1 MYIIE
6 TGLKTGSFVNI
17 MEIEN
22 KHIEDLIYSYL
33 MGDISEEGRNEL
45 LQWLETDDAHK
56 QCLSEMA
63 DCWATAH
70 VPLFASDMKADFQK
84 HFGTLID
91 PAIRSEKESLAK
103 FSVFRKSCRLGLD
116 RGIGG
121 DCLLLYRYET

>member
-45 LQWLETDDAHK
+45 DPMKRSFFPDETA
-56 QCLSEMA
+56 
-63 DCWATAH
+63 
-70 VPLFASDMKADFQK
+70 
-84 HFGTLID
+84 
-91 PAIRSEKESLAK
+91 
-103 FSVFRKSCRLGLD
+103 
-116 RGIGG
+116 GG
-121 DCLLLYRYET
+121 KDE

>member
-56 QCLSEMA
+56 QRLSERRIVGRRRMYL
-63 DCWATAH
+63 CL
-70 VPLFASDMKADFQK
+70 PL
-84 HFGTLID
+84 I
-91 PAIRSEKESLAK
+91 
-103 FSVFRKSCRLGLD
+103 
-116 RGIGG
+116 
-121 DCLLLYRYET
+121 

>member
-70 VPLFASDMKADFQK
+70 VPLFASDMKPISKNISGHLSIPLFLLK
-84 HFGTLID
+84 RI
-91 PAIRSEKESLAK
+91 
-103 FSVFRKSCRLGLD
+103 
-116 RGIGG
+116 IG
-121 DCLLLYRYET
+121 

>member
-56 QCLSEMA
+56 QCLSA
-63 DCWATAH
+63 
-70 VPLFASDMKADFQK
+70 ASKA
-84 HFGTLID
+84 
-91 PAIRSEKESLAK
+91 PA
-103 FSVFRKSCRLGLD
+103 SCRLL
-116 RGIGG
+116 RYKARLPQQVEIRLVQLLIGAADG
-121 DCLLLYRYET
+121 PPTGH

>member
-1 MYIIE
+1 
-6 TGLKTGSFVNI
+6 

-63 DCWATAH
+63 DCCMYLCL
-70 VPLFASDMKADFQK
+70 PL
-84 HFGTLID
+84 I
-91 PAIRSEKESLAK
+91 
-103 FSVFRKSCRLGLD
+103 
-116 RGIGG
+116 
-121 DCLLLYRYET
+121 

>member
-56 QCLSEMA
+56 QRLSEMA

-91 PAIRSEKESLAK
+91 PAIPSERSLAK
-103 FSVFRKSCRLGLD
+103 FSVSRKSCRLGLD

>member
-56 QCLSEMA
+56 QRLSEMA

-84 HFGTLID
+84 HFGALID
-91 PAIRSEKESLAK
+91 PAIPSEKNHWLK
-103 FSVFRKSCRLGLD
+103 DRKSVV
-116 RGIGG
+116 
-121 DCLLLYRYET
+121 

>member
-45 LQWLETDDAHK
+45 LQWLDTDDAHK
-56 QCLSEMA
+56 QRLSEMA
-63 DCWATAH
+63 
-70 VPLFASDMKADFQK
+70 
-84 HFGTLID
+84 
-91 PAIRSEKESLAK
+91 
-103 FSVFRKSCRLGLD
+103 SVFRSANLSGL
-116 RGIGG
+116 
-121 DCLLLYRYET
+121 L

>member
-1 MYIIE
+1 
-6 TGLKTGSFVNI
+6 

-56 QCLSEMA
+56 QRLSEMA

-84 HFGTLID
+84 HFGALID
-91 PAIRSEKESLAK
+91 PAIPSEKNHWLNFRFLGKVAA
-103 FSVFRKSCRLGLD
+103 SVLIVVSVGTASYYIGTRPVG
-116 RGIGG
+116 GIN
-121 DCLLLYRYET
+121 LS